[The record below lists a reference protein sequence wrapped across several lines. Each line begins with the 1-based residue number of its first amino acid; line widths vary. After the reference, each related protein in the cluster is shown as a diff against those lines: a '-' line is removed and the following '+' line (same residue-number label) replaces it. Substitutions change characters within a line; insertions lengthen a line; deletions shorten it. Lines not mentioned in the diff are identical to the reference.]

1 MRRKWLTG
9 LGLLVVA
16 AMLTGCNSNTKDENA
31 LLTEENQS
39 LREQLSDRNNAL
51 QSAHDELRDKDM
63 HLAELQREIEAA
75 QQSPQLTAN
84 MPADPFS
91 NIPGVTGSV
100 GAGEITATLESDV
113 LFDSGKAS
121 LKQAAQRSL
130 DEVAR
135 IISNSYRGRPIR
147 VAGHTDTDPIRKS
160 GYKSNYHLG
169 FERAYAV
176 RDYLISRGVP
186 ASSVYIA
193 SYGPDRSKATKQQS
207 RRVEIVVVVN
217 DE

>member
-63 HLAELQREIEAA
+63 RLAELQRELEAA

-84 MPADPFS
+84 MPADPFG

-135 IISNSYRGRPIR
+135 IISNSYRGKPIR

-176 RDYLISRGVP
+176 REYLISRGVP

-193 SYGPDRSKATKQQS
+193 SYGPDRSKATKQKS